1 MRSYGCIGCVFS
13 RDPEDLPRH
22 EPACPHDSTNDAE
35 FQRRI
40 EEWER
45 TLPLPSRSPPYV
57 VTTEDA

>member
-1 MRSYGCIGCVFS
+1 VFS